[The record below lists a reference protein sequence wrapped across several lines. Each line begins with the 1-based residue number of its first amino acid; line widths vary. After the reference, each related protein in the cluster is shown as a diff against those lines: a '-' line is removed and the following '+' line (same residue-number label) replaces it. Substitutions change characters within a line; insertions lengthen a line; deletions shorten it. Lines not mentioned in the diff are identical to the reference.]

1 MAHIRRKHGR
11 IRDELPPEIREQ
23 VDRLLI
29 EGAAYEEVREFLTRR
44 GIEIGRSSI
53 GRYGKDFLNAYSRL
67 RVVEDKSR
75 ALVSETGDG
84 LVLEEAA
91 SKIFAQMVIEAQL
104 SGDLDI
110 KALPRII
117 SDFAKLQ
124 SSSIMRERIKL
135 TFEER
140 AKSVAE
146 EVVKVARTGGLTEE
160 KAALIKKK
168 ILGIV

>member
-1 MAHIRRKHGR
+1 MAQIRRKRGR
-11 IRDELPPEIREQ
+11 IRNELAPEIREQ

-29 EGAAYEEVREFLTRR
+29 EGATYEKVREFLARR

-135 TFEER
+135 TFRER
-140 AKSVAE
+140 AKSVAG
-146 EVVKVARTGGLTEE
+146 EVAKVARTGGLAEE

>member
-1 MAHIRRKHGR
+1 MSHVRRKHGR

-29 EGAAYEEVREFLTRR
+29 EGATYEEVREFLTRR

-91 SKIFAQMVIEAQL
+91 SKIFAQMIIEAQL
-104 SGDLDI
+104 ADKIDI
-110 KALPRII
+110 VEIPRLI

-124 SSSIMRERIKL
+124 SSSSQRERVK
-135 TFEER
+135 
-140 AKSVAE
+140 AE
-146 EVVKVARTGGLTEE
+146 L
-160 KAALIKKK
+160 KKK
-168 ILGIV
+168 TQRVIEEAEKGKEKMSKEEIIGFIKERIYGL

>member
-1 MAHIRRKHGR
+1 MAQIRRKRGR
-11 IRDELPPEIREQ
+11 IRNELAPEIREQ

-29 EGAAYEEVREFLTRR
+29 EGATYEKVREFLARR

-53 GRYGKDFLNAYSRL
+53 GRYGKDFLNAYGRL

-104 SGDLDI
+104 ADKIDI
-110 KALPRII
+110 IEIPRLI

-124 SSSIMRERIKL
+124 SSSAQRERVKATLQKKTQRVIEEAEKGKEKMSKEEILSFIK
-135 TFEER
+135 ER
-140 AKSVAE
+140 VY
-146 EVVKVARTGGLTEE
+146 GL
-160 KAALIKKK
+160 
-168 ILGIV
+168 